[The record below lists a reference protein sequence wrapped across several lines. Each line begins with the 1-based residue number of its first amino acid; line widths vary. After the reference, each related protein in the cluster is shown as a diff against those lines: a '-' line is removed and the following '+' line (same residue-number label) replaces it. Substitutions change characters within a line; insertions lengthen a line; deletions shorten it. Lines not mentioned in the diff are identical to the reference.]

1 MTTDAK
7 INAIASILR
16 DLIRSME
23 PAELPAVKRYNML
36 KDLDR
41 ILDEGGF
48 GEMIEDDSI
57 YEVTC

>member
-7 INAIASILR
+7 INAIAAILR

-23 PAELPAVKRYNML
+23 SAELPAVKRYNML
-36 KDLDR
+36 YDLDR

-57 YEVTC
+57 YEIT

>member
-7 INAIASILR
+7 INAIAAILR

-23 PAELPAVKRYNML
+23 PAELPAVMRYNML
-36 KDLDR
+36 NDLNR

-57 YEVTC
+57 YEIT